1 MMLLAITF
9 ILAML
14 LLLYITFFNINMEQ
28 LNVPAIFVITK
39 IRHTNEQGPPKYDS
53 YMVVMNTATHG
64 YKNKDL
70 FAKTYKNGVLLKCAI
85 PTLNGYDFIHGS
97 HHYDVQNLG
106 SEGETWYS
114 GATIYIDYED
124 KTFHPG
130 DFVTFEVYDRK
141 TDQIISRDVF
151 KA

>member
-28 LNVPAIFVITK
+28 LNIPAIFIITN
-39 IRHTNEQGPPKYDS
+39 IRHINEQGQPKYDS
-53 YMVVMNTATHG
+53 YMVVMNTATHN
-64 YKNKDL
+64 YKKTDL
-70 FAKTYKNGVLLKCAI
+70 YAKTYKNGELLKCAI
-85 PTLNGYDFIHGS
+85 PTLNGHKFIEGS
-97 HHYDVQNLG
+97 HHYDVQILG
-106 SEGETWYS
+106 SKGETWYS
-114 GATIYIDYED
+114 SERIYIDYED
-124 KTFHPG
+124 RTFFPG
-130 DFVTFEVYDRK
+130 DWVTFEVYDRK